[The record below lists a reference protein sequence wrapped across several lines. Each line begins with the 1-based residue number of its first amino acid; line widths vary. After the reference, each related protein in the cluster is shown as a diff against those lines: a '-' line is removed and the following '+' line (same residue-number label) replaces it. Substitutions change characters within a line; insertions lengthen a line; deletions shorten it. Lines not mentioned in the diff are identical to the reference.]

1 MKASGAD
8 LEKLPQNIEAEQAV
22 IGSMILDPEA
32 VGKVVEIL
40 KENDFYRSSH
50 KKIFSAVLEL
60 FEQNQPVDLIILTEN
75 LRKKNLLEEIGGAAY
90 LTVILENTDT
100 TANVEHHAK
109 IVKEKSTLRE
119 LIKAAGHIM
128 SESISDEKEAD
139 SILEN
144 AERLIL
150 DVSKEKIKQ
159 GFVPVKDILKGT
171 FDNIEKLYHRK
182 EYVTGLSTGFPKFD
196 MLTAGLHKGDLII
209 VAGRPSMGKTS
220 LCLTMAQNIAV
231 EQKIPVAIFS
241 LEMSRDQL
249 VQRLL
254 CAEARVNAHDVRSG
268 FIRESDW
275 PKLTIAGGK
284 LAESP
289 IFIDDSSMV
298 SDLEMRIKSRR
309 LASLQN
315 IGLIIVDYLQLMQS
329 ARRVENRQQE
339 ITNICRSLKALAK
352 ELNVPVMVLSQLS
365 RAVESRGDHIPQL
378 ADLRESGS
386 IEQDADLVVFI
397 YREEYYQDKNA
408 PPSPESENI
417 AEIIIGKQRNGP
429 VGSIKLAFI
438 KEYTK
443 FENLSDREENI

>member
-1 MKASGAD
+1 MAD
-8 LEKLPQNIEAEQAV
+8 FEKLPQNIEAEQAV
-22 IGSMILDPEA
+22 IGSMILDSEA
-32 VGKVVEIL
+32 IGKVVEIL
-40 KENDFYRSSH
+40 KENDFYRIAH
-50 KKIFSAVLEL
+50 RKIFPAIIDIY
-60 FEQNQPVDLIILTEN
+60 EQNQPVDLITLTES
-75 LRKKNLLEEIGGAAY
+75 LRKKNLLEEIGGASY
-90 LTVILENTDT
+90 LTAILENTDT
-100 TANVEHHAK
+100 TANVEHHAR

-119 LIKAAGHIM
+119 LISAAGHIM

-150 DVSKEKIKQ
+150 DVAREKIQQ

-182 EYVTGLSTGFPKFD
+182 EYVTGLATGFPEFD
-196 MLTAGLHKGDLII
+196 RLTAGLHKGDLVI

-220 LCLTMAQNIAV
+220 LCLTMAQNVAV
-231 EQKIPVAIFS
+231 AQKIPVAIFS
-241 LEMSRDQL
+241 LERSREQL
-249 VQRLL
+249 VQRML
-254 CAEARVNAHDVRSG
+254 CAEARVDAHDVRSG

-298 SDLEMRIKSRR
+298 SELEMRIKSRR
-309 LASLQN
+309 LMKMQN

-329 ARRVENRQQE
+329 AKRAENRQQE

-352 ELNVPVMVLSQLS
+352 ELSVPVMVLSQLS
-365 RAVESRGDHIPQL
+365 RAVEARGDHVPQL

-397 YREEYYQDKNA
+397 YRKEYYEKE
-408 PPSPESENI
+408 PSPEIENI

-429 VGSIKLAFI
+429 VGSVKLTFI
-438 KEYTK
+438 KGYTK
-443 FENLSDREENI
+443 FENLSHQKE

>member
-1 MKASGAD
+1 MKTQD
-8 LEKLPQNIEAEQAV
+8 TDFEKLPQNIEAEQAV

-32 VGKVVEIL
+32 MGKVVEVL
-40 KENDFYRSSH
+40 KENDFYRIAH
-50 KKIFSAVLEL
+50 RKIFSAIIEL
-60 FEQNQPVDLIILTEN
+60 YELNQPVDLITLTEN
-75 LRKKNLLEEIGGAAY
+75 LRKNNLLEEVGGAAA
-90 LTVILENTDT
+90 LTAILENTDT

-119 LIKAAGHIM
+119 LINAAGHIM
-128 SESISDEKEAD
+128 SESLSDEKETD

-150 DVSKEKIKQ
+150 DVSKEKMKQ
-159 GFVPVKDILKGT
+159 GFVSVKDILKGT
-171 FDNIEKLYHRK
+171 FDNIEKMSQRK
-182 EYVTGLSTGFPKFD
+182 EYVTGVSTGFPKFD

-220 LCLTMAQNIAV
+220 LCLTIAQNVAV

-241 LEMSRDQL
+241 LEMSREQL

-268 FIRESDW
+268 FIRDSDW

-289 IFIDDSSMV
+289 IFIDDSSMM
-298 SDLEMRIKSRR
+298 SELEMRIKARR
-309 LASLQN
+309 LMSTQN
-315 IGLIIVDYLQLMQS
+315 VGLIIIDYLQLMQS
-329 ARRVENRQQE
+329 ARRTENRQQE
-339 ITNICRSLKALAK
+339 ITNICRSLKSLAK
-352 ELNVPVMVLSQLS
+352 ELGVPVMVLSQLS
-365 RAVESRGDHIPQL
+365 RAVESRTDHKPQL
-378 ADLRESGS
+378 SDLRESGS
-386 IEQDADLVVFI
+386 IEQDADLVIFI
-397 YREEYYQDKNA
+397 YRKEYYNDE
-408 PPSPESENI
+408 PSPEIENI

-429 VGSIKLAFI
+429 IGSVELTFI

-443 FENLSDREENI
+443 FENLSRQEEHG

>member
-1 MKASGAD
+1 MKTSAAD
-8 LEKLPQNIEAEQAV
+8 FEKLPQNIEAEQAV
-22 IGSMILDPEA
+22 IGSMILDSEA
-32 VGKVVEIL
+32 IGKVVEIL
-40 KENDFYRSSH
+40 KENDFYRLAH
-50 KKIFSAVLEL
+50 RKIFSAIVEL
-60 FEQNQPVDLIILTEN
+60 YEQSRPVDLITLTEN

-90 LTVILENTDT
+90 LTAVLENTDT
-100 TANVEHHAK
+100 TANVEHHAR

-119 LIKAAGHIM
+119 LINAAGHIM
-128 SESISDEKEAD
+128 SESISDEKETD

-150 DVSKEKIKQ
+150 DVSKEKIQQ

-220 LCLTMAQNIAV
+220 LCLTMAQNVAV
-231 EQKIPVAIFS
+231 AQKIPVAIFS
-241 LEMSRDQL
+241 LEMSREQL
-249 VQRLL
+249 VQRML

-289 IFIDDSSMV
+289 IFIDDSSMM
-298 SDLEMRIKSRR
+298 SELEMRIKSRR
-309 LASLQN
+309 LMSMQN

-329 ARRVENRQQE
+329 ARRTENRQQE

-365 RAVESRGDHIPQL
+365 RAVESRGDHVPQL

-397 YREEYYQDKNA
+397 YRKEYYEKE
-408 PPSPESENI
+408 PSPEIANI

-429 VGSIKLAFI
+429 VGSVELTFI

-443 FENLSDREENI
+443 FENLSRQVESG

>member
-1 MKASGAD
+1 MKTSGAD
-8 LEKLPQNIEAEQAV
+8 FEKLPQNIEAEQAV
-22 IGSMILDPEA
+22 IGSMILDSEA
-32 VGKVVEIL
+32 IGKVVEIL
-40 KENDFYRSSH
+40 KENDFYRSAH
-50 KKIFSAVLEL
+50 RKIFSAIVEL
-60 FEQNQPVDLIILTEN
+60 YEQSQPVDLITLTEN

-90 LTVILENTDT
+90 LTAVLENTDT
-100 TANVEHHAK
+100 TANVEHHSR

-119 LIKAAGHIM
+119 LINAAGHIM

-159 GFVPVKDILKGT
+159 GFVSAKDILKGT
-171 FDNIEKLYHRK
+171 FDNIEKLYRRK
-182 EYVTGLSTGFPKFD
+182 EYVTGVSTGFPKFD

-220 LCLTMAQNIAV
+220 LCLTMAQNVAV
-231 EQKIPVAIFS
+231 AQKIPVAIFS
-241 LEMSRDQL
+241 LEMSREQL
-249 VQRLL
+249 VQRML

-268 FIRESDW
+268 FIKESDW

-289 IFIDDSSMV
+289 IFIDDSSMM
-298 SDLEMRIKSRR
+298 SELEMRIKARR
-309 LASLQN
+309 LMSMQN

-329 ARRVENRQQE
+329 ARRTENRQQE

-365 RAVESRGDHIPQL
+365 RAVESRGDHVPQL

-397 YREEYYQDKNA
+397 YRKEYYEKE
-408 PPSPESENI
+408 PSPEVENI

-429 VGSIKLAFI
+429 VGSVELTFI

-443 FENLSDREENI
+443 FENLSHREETG

>member
-1 MKASGAD
+1 MKTSEANF
-8 LEKLPQNIEAEQAV
+8 EKLPQNYEAEQAV

-32 VGKVVEIL
+32 MGKVLEIL
-40 KENDFYRSSH
+40 KENDFYRIAH
-50 KKIFSAVLEL
+50 RKIFSAIVEL
-60 FEQNQPVDLIILTEN
+60 YELNQPVDLITLTEN
-75 LRKKNLLEEIGGAAY
+75 LRKNNLLEEIGGAAA
-90 LTVILENTDT
+90 LTAILENTDT
-100 TANVEHHAK
+100 TANVEHHSK

-119 LIKAAGHIM
+119 LINAAGHIM
-128 SESISDEKEAD
+128 SESLSDEKETD

-150 DVSKEKIKQ
+150 DVSKEKMKQ
-159 GFVPVKDILKGT
+159 GFVAVKDILKGT
-171 FDNIEKLYHRK
+171 FDNIEKMYQRK
-182 EYVTGLSTGFPKFD
+182 EYVTGVSTGFPKFD

-241 LEMSRDQL
+241 LEMSREQL

-268 FIRESDW
+268 FIRDSDW

-284 LAESP
+284 LAEAP
-289 IFIDDSSMV
+289 IYIDDSSMM
-298 SDLEMRIKSRR
+298 SELEMRIKARR
-309 LASLQN
+309 LMSTQN
-315 IGLIIVDYLQLMQS
+315 VGLIIVDYLQLMQS
-329 ARRVENRQQE
+329 ARRTENRQQE

-365 RAVESRGDHIPQL
+365 RAVESRTDHKPQL
-378 ADLRESGS
+378 SDLRESGS
-386 IEQDADLVVFI
+386 IEQDADLVIFI
-397 YREEYYQDKNA
+397 YRKEYYDDE
-408 PPSPESENI
+408 PSPEIENI

-429 VGSIKLAFI
+429 IGSVELTFI

-443 FENLSDREENI
+443 FENLSHQEENG

>member
-1 MKASGAD
+1 MKASSAD
-8 LEKLPQNIEAEQAV
+8 IEKLPQNTEAEQAV
-22 IGSMILDPEA
+22 IGSMMLDSDA
-32 VGKVVEIL
+32 IGKVVEVL
-40 KENDFYRSSH
+40 KGNDFYRIAH
-50 KKIFSAVLEL
+50 QKIFSAIIEL
-60 FEQNQPVDLIILTEN
+60 YEQSQPVDLITLTEN

-90 LTVILENTDT
+90 LTTVLEGTDT
-100 TANVEHHAK
+100 TANVEHHAR

-119 LIKAAGHIM
+119 LISAAGHIM
-128 SESISDEKEAD
+128 SESMSDEKEAD
-139 SILEN
+139 SVLEN

-150 DVSKEKIKQ
+150 DVSREKIKQ

-171 FDNIEKLYHRK
+171 FDNIEKLYRRK

-220 LCLTMAQNIAV
+220 LCMTIAQNVAV
-231 EQKIPVAIFS
+231 AQKIPVAVFS
-241 LEMSRDQL
+241 LEMSREQL
-249 VQRLL
+249 VQRML

-268 FIRESDW
+268 FIKESDW

-289 IFIDDSSMV
+289 IFIDDSSTM
-298 SDLEMRIKSRR
+298 SELEMRIKARR
-309 LASLQN
+309 LMSMQN

-329 ARRVENRQQE
+329 ARRAENRQQE

-365 RAVESRGDHIPQL
+365 RAVEARGDHVPQL

-397 YREEYYQDKNA
+397 YRKEYYEKE
-408 PPSPESENI
+408 PSPEIENI

-429 VGSIKLAFI
+429 VGTVELTFI

-443 FENLSDREENI
+443 FENLSHQHET